1 MRPSPR
7 GGSSPRA
14 VAMIGAGTFELGVGL
29 PLAALILYLVFR
41 NQA

>member
-14 VAMIGAGTFELGVGL
+14 VAMIRVGTFELGIGL
-29 PLAALILYLVFR
+29 PLAALILYFVFR
-41 NQA
+41 NQS